1 LQNLREAL
9 QRVLDRHQRALQAI
23 QVPARRP
30 DSLPGA
36 ATPAPSGT
44 PADGGVLDRAAS
56 GRAPTDAPPAGSMDS
71 MPAASGEPNHTG
83 TRVEA
88 ARQRSR
94 ERRHA
99 RYAAVMALHSAGV
112 SARAIAKQLHLS
124 RTTVTR
130 FVAADAFPERA
141 LRRARPS
148 ILDPFIPYMQARWQA
163 GCDNGMQ
170 LWRDIRTQGYRGSRA
185 LVAGWVA
192 RQRGVLPAAPDEAGV
207 PKRRGRRPREQA
219 QPPAPRALSA
229 RRAAWLLIRRPTDL
243 EPDEHAVLEQ
253 LTATCSIAAVA
264 YGLAQAFTQLV
275 RERNAAAL
283 DGWFAAVEESGLADL
298 RSFAAGLRRDE
309 AAVRAGL
316 SLPWS
321 QGQVEGQVNR
331 LKLIKREGYGRA
343 NFDLLRHRVL
353 AA

>member
-1 LQNLREAL
+1 
-9 QRVLDRHQRALQAI
+9 
-23 QVPARRP
+23 
-30 DSLPGA
+30 
-36 ATPAPSGT
+36 
-44 PADGGVLDRAAS
+44 
-56 GRAPTDAPPAGSMDS
+56 
-71 MPAASGEPNHTG
+71 
-83 TRVEA
+83 
-88 ARQRSR
+88 
-94 ERRHA
+94 
-99 RYAAVMALHSAGV
+99 MALHSAGV
-112 SARAIAKQLHLS
+112 SARAIARQLHLG

-141 LRRARPS
+141 PRRARPS

-170 LWRDIRTQGYRGSRA
+170 LWREINTQGYRGSRA

-192 RQRGVLPAAPDEAGV
+192 RQRGVLPTALDEAGL

-219 QPPAPRALSA
+219 VPPAPRTLSA
-229 RRAAWLLIRRPTDL
+229 RRAAWLLIRQPADL
-243 EPDEHAVLEQ
+243 EPDEHVILEQ
-253 LTATCSIAAVA
+253 LTATCSAAAVG
-264 YGLAQAFTQLV
+264 YRLAQAFTQMV

-283 DGWFAAVEESGLADL
+283 DGWFAAVEGSGLADL

-321 QGQVEGQVNR
+321 QGQVEGQVDR